1 MESDTEDTFR
11 RPTEPGPSF
20 RPPEAVRSR
29 GGKRRGSGRKRKHEE
44 GYENVCSISLRK
56 TISLH
61 ANVY

>member
-20 RPPEAVRSR
+20 RSPEAVRSR
-29 GGKRRGSGRKRKHEE
+29 VGKRRGSGRKRKHEE
-44 GYENVCSISLRK
+44 GYENVRSISLRK